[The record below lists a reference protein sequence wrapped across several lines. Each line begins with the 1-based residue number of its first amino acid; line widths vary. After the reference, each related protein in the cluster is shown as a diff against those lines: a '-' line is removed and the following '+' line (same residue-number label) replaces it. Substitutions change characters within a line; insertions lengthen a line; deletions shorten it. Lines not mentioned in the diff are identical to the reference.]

1 MLVILGRSI
10 RRARVATGR
19 RFWRAQVGTGV
30 IGAENGVSAGGC
42 LGLVL
47 ARWHCGHRRRGGDC
61 GKWESSACGLSA
73 PCASRIWFGA
83 RRCIGE
89 RFFPN
94 LIRRPPPTSGMR
106 RCGAAGPVR
115 ADVIGLLFRWP
126 QARLPPLCPME
137 TRGYSAPGG
146 RERNQ
151 RFRRYGWGAR
161 IRTWEWRYQ
170 KPLPYHLATPQDDA
184 LIRKARV
191 AGNRAPPCFC
201 AAAKSAQGG
210 IRRVAKRAPPGY
222 SVGRSVG
229 V

>member
-1 MLVILGRSI
+1 MLGILGRSI
-10 RRARVATGR
+10 RRARLATGR

-30 IGAENGVSAGGC
+30 IGAENGVSVRGC

-106 RCGAAGPVR
+106 RCRSGAGGRDRPPVRVAAG
-115 ADVIGLLFRWP
+115 
-126 QARLPPLCPME
+126 RLPPLRPIG
-137 TRGYSAPGG
+137 TRGHSAPVG
-146 RERNQ
+146 RKRNQ
-151 RFRRYGWGAR
+151 RLRRYGWGAR

-170 KPLPYHLATPQDDA
+170 KPLPYLLATPQDDA

-191 AGNRAPPCFC
+191 AGNRAPPRFC